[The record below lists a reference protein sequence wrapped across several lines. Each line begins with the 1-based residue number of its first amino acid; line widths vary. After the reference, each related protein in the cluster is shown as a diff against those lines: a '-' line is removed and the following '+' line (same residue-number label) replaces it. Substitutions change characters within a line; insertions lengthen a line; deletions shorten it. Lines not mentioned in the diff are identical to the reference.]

1 MERQH
6 AFQRLKQPCIQ
17 LLSVT
22 ASLAQSPESRKHL
35 VTALTNLLDTLRTIT
50 SKPVALDQKLTEY
63 AFVPISQVLRLS
75 RQVPVRAL
83 ELCLECISVL
93 LRAGWGGGLEPALA
107 GQFLILFT
115 FLTKPS
121 SAENGIASTS
131 EELQTLALKCM
142 TDLMTDAS
150 RTGKGKEAMT
160 STSNIPALGEA
171 VLVMLDALTDAKS
184 NSTKLQATDALKAS
198 LSAITDDDAL
208 ASFLPRLVSSLTKVL
223 TPSSSNRPGFRVVE
237 QSLDLL
243 SLILKRLLSDRKTN
257 NLPTAVAAEEES
269 DANKVFRTTSWVQAT
284 ASQIKVALAN
294 VFKLRNHDKSEVR
307 RALLRL
313 CLDVVQECRS
323 SLSDCTAMAIE
334 TAISLVG
341 RDGEQDMIEIELK
354 TLLVA
359 DEQLGYVLRESLHG
373 WVVALP
379 RLMQSKDD
387 QARLQIIHQVSVT
400 LRLFDRDAALIDER
414 LADGLRD
421 SISTVLGDSKGLEEL
436 DVHHTKRTDQVILL
450 GSSSTLRFE
459 PLKLRLKGQEVILT
473 EFQLL
478 LHELARSN
486 SAATVLQE
494 LIRKI
499 DMGSQEVRLASYW
512 AAVNLLKDMARTNSA
527 FDDFIDM
534 GTPNQREELQDSL
547 YSHSVT
553 MLAQEDLLDVVSW
566 HSYALALETVALQ
579 ASRYKT
585 EFRGELSEVLY
596 PVLHHMGSSNEA
608 LRQHALICLNILS
621 VECGYSNAGELV
633 VANVDYIVNAVG
645 LKLAVGDVSPQVPQV
660 LLMMMRLCGPSLL
673 PYLDDLVGSIFDA
686 LERYHGYPKLTELL
700 FSVLK
705 GITEEGVKAPL
716 LAITESDAKQMAS
729 HHISPITMAD
739 VIAAV
744 KRLDDDALKRK
755 EEDQKDV
762 DIPFPEE
769 PWKSDTA
776 PEAHPQ
782 DESEQSNEADT
793 AEPPPP
799 APRTYDLL
807 LRISSLTQ
815 HYLTTPSSALRTSLL
830 SLLRTTIP
838 ALAKHENSFLP
849 LINTLWPVLL
859 PRLQDPEAF
868 VVSNALDIVALMCE
882 HAGDFMRTRIEDAWD
897 VFGRIH
903 RRTKQREDRRGG
915 TQSLL
920 TGLDTGMKGLSVS
933 TPSAYRPEMYVDA
946 PTKMI
951 WNSLVGLMCVVVE
964 HVTIRDERFDS
975 VLDMMD
981 PVLEKEEVKR
991 AMERCN
997 ADAVWL
1003 RLYTKELAKGGTG
1016 VAMDRVPEAKLD
1028 WHFVCV

>member
-1 MERQH
+1 M
-6 AFQRLKQPCIQ
+6 KQPCIQ
-17 LLSVT
+17 VLSVT
-22 ASLAQSPESRKHL
+22 ASLAQRPESRKDL
-35 VTALTNLLDTLRTIT
+35 VAALSNLLDTLRAIT
-50 SKPVALDQKLTEY
+50 SKPSALDQKLTEY

-107 GQFLILFT
+107 GQLLILFT

-142 TDLMTDAS
+142 TNLMTEAS
-150 RTGKGKEAMT
+150 RTSKGKEAMA

-184 NSTKLQATDALKAS
+184 NSTKLQATDALKA
-198 LSAITDDDAL
+198 LLGAITDDDAL

-223 TPSSSNRPGFRVVE
+223 TPSSSNRPGFRAVE

-243 SLILKRLLSDRKTN
+243 TLTLKRLLSDKKTN
-257 NLPTAVAAEEES
+257 NLPTALAPEKES
-269 DANKVFRTTSWVQAT
+269 DANKVSRTTSWVQAT

-294 VFKLRNHDKSEVR
+294 VLKLRNHDKSEVR
-307 RALLRL
+307 HALLRL
-313 CLDVVQECRS
+313 CLGVVQECRS

-341 RDGEQDMIEIELK
+341 RDGEEDIIEIEIR
-354 TLLVA
+354 TLLTA
-359 DEQLGYVLRESLHG
+359 DEQLGDVLRESLHG

-400 LRLFDRDAALIDER
+400 LRLFDRDVALIDER
-414 LADGLRD
+414 LANGLRD

-436 DVHHTKRTDQVILL
+436 EVHHTKHTDQVMLL
-450 GSSSTLRFE
+450 GSSSTLIFE
-459 PLKLRLKGQEVILT
+459 PLKLRLKGQEVLMT

-478 LHELARSN
+478 LQELARSN

-494 LIRKI
+494 LIRTI
-499 DMGSQEVRLASYW
+499 DMGSKEVRLASYW
-512 AAVNLLKDMARTNSA
+512 AAVNLLKDMTKTSSA
-527 FDDFIDM
+527 FDNFIDM
-534 GTPNQREELQDSL
+534 GMPNMREELQDGL
-547 YSHSVT
+547 YSHSAT
-553 MLAQEDLLDVVSW
+553 MLAQQDVSDGVSW
-566 HSYALALETVALQ
+566 HFYALALETVALQ

-596 PVLHHMGSSNEA
+596 PVLHHMGSSNES
-608 LRQHALICLNILS
+608 LRQHALTCLNILS
-621 VECGYSNAGELV
+621 VECGYSDAGELV
-633 VANVDYIVNAVG
+633 VANVDYIVNTVG
-645 LKLAVGDVSPQVPQV
+645 LKLAIGDVSPQAPQV

-700 FSVLK
+700 FAVLK
-705 GITEEGVKAPL
+705 GMTEEGVKAPL
-716 LAITESDAKQMAS
+716 LAITESDTKQTAS
-729 HHISPITMAD
+729 HHRSPITMAD

-744 KRLDDDALKRK
+744 KRLDDDARKRK
-755 EEDQKDV
+755 EEDKKDV
-762 DIPFPEE
+762 GVPFPEE
-769 PWKSDTA
+769 PWKSKRA
-776 PEAHPQ
+776 PEAPPQ
-782 DESEQSNEADT
+782 EEPQQSNEADT
-793 AEPPPP
+793 TEPPPP

-815 HYLTTPSSALRTSLL
+815 HYLTTPSSTLRTSLL

-915 TQSLL
+915 THSLL
-920 TGLDTGMKGLSVS
+920 TGGIKGLSIS
-933 TPSAYRPEMYVDA
+933 APTAYRPELYVDA

-951 WNSLVGLMCVVVE
+951 WNSLVGLLCVVAE
-964 HVTIRDERFDS
+964 YVTICGERFEQI
-975 VLDMMD
+975 LEILE
-981 PVLEKEEVKR
+981 PVLERGDVKR
-991 AMERCN
+991 ALERCN

-1003 RLYTKELAKGGTG
+1003 RLYKKDLTKGGMEA
-1016 VAMDRVPEAKLD
+1016 VMDRMPEAKPN
-1028 WHFVCV
+1028 WHFVRV